1 MFKVRCSI
9 VLQQLA
15 GKVGS
20 SMVLRLCKGTTSRLK
35 CKKVST
41 KCLSMFIKHK
51 EGVADTAIETIEEV
65 AQIKKESD

>member
-1 MFKVRCSI
+1 
-9 VLQQLA
+9 
-15 GKVGS
+15 
-20 SMVLRLCKGTTSRLK
+20 MVLRLCKGTTLRLK